1 MAWETRLWEFFGF
14 HHHVVLG
21 GAAKWSLGSDYLPM
35 RPGLETKER
44 RITVARHF
52 LDRQAQLANRIRD
65 TKHINELAN
74 DFMSKKNM
82 SREEFQRKFPH
93 KKDLYADQDWQ
104 DYMERFGLSLLRN
117 LKEKEL

>member
-1 MAWETRLWEFFGF
+1 M
-14 HHHVVLG
+14 
-21 GAAKWSLGSDYLPM
+21 
-35 RPGLETKER
+35 
-44 RITVARHF
+44 ARHF